1 MDIEL
6 LSDEALMKRVCDRDR
21 HAFQVLFCR
30 YEVRIYNF
38 VLRCVGSSPL
48 AEDLLQET
56 FWRVWQAAGTFQPT
70 KGGFRTWVYRVA
82 LNVARTELVRK
93 RHLLEVSDQAAG
105 EGTIPVLLSGDNP
118 AESLERKEEAE
129 LVSRA
134 LGGLSPAL
142 REIVVLRCVGGM
154 KFSEIASVTGA
165 PEGTLKSRFHRAVAE
180 LRRRLL
186 PEER

>member
-6 LSDEALMKRVCDRDR
+6 LSDEALMKRVSNRDR
-21 HAFQVLFCR
+21 QAFQVLYCR

-38 VLRCVGSSPL
+38 VLRCAGSAPL

-56 FWRVWQAAGTFQPT
+56 FWRVWQAAGTFQPR
-70 KGGFRTWVYRVA
+70 KGGFRTWLYRVA
-82 LNVARTELVRK
+82 LNVARSELVRK
-93 RHLLEVSDQAAG
+93 RHLFEVSDQG
-105 EGTIPVLLSGDNP
+105 VVEGTIPVPVSADDP
-118 AESLERKEEAE
+118 AESLQRREEAD

-134 LGGLSPAL
+134 LGGLSPSM

-165 PEGTLKSRFHRAVAE
+165 PEGTLKARFHRAVAE
-180 LRRRLL
+180 LRRRLS
-186 PEER
+186 PEEQ